1 MKILILEPYFTGS
14 HKQWALGYK
23 KYSKHE
29 VKILSMKGQFWK
41 WRMHGGA
48 VTLAKQFV
56 KANYKPDL
64 ILSTDMLDLSTFL
77 ALTKTKARSA
87 IYFHENQL
95 SYPWSPNDRDL
106 LKKRDHH
113 YSFINYVSALSAD
126 HVLFNS
132 RFHME
137 IFLKKLHSFLN
148 HFPDHNEIDTIK
160 IIEKKI

>member
-48 VTLAKQFV
+48 VTLAKQF
-56 KANYKPDL
+56 KNKNYKPDL

-77 ALTKTKARSA
+77 ALTKTKACSA

-95 SYPWSPNDRDL
+95 SYPWSPNDRDII
-106 LKKRDHH
+106 KQRDHH

-132 RFHME
+132 RFHM
-137 IFLKKLHSFLN
+137 
-148 HFPDHNEIDTIK
+148 
-160 IIEKKI
+160 